1 MTPPST
7 TAAALPRP
15 GAALEPVLEAVP
27 APPPAEASPASAAG
41 RPGLAL
47 FAFSLAGFCS
57 FLGFNA
63 TMPLLP
69 LLRQVF
75 GATRAEAALTVSAP
89 AIAVALASPFIGLL
103 TGRLGHRR
111 IIVAA
116 LLVLPL
122 PTALAA
128 TAPSLHALVVWRF
141 LQGLAVPGIYAVTMA
156 YLSSEWP
163 AGGLGR
169 AMSALVTGNVIGG
182 FTGRFLSGV
191 AADHLG
197 GWRASFLLLGAL
209 TAIAAVTASRLLPAD
224 RRGAAGRAAS
234 RERARPR
241 DVLGEPRLLATFAV
255 GFMVLFSLTATFTYV
270 TFHLSAPPFG
280 LGTSALS
287 YLFTVYLVG
296 AVITP
301 ASGGWIDRVGSRHA
315 ITVALGAAV
324 VGGALT
330 LAPSLPLVIVGLTA
344 ISTAVFVSQ
353 SASTTFLRV
362 AAPPRA
368 RGVASGLYVSIYY
381 VGGAMGGVVPA
392 LAWRL
397 GGWPACVTFI
407 AAVQIATI
415 LVARRAWRID
425 AARGERAAG
434 AGLAG

>member
-1 MTPPST
+1 MSALAPDP
-7 TAAALPRP
+7 AAAAELLPALP
-15 GAALEPVLEAVP
+15 LEGAP
-27 APPPAEASPASAAG
+27 EASAPAV
-41 RPGLAL
+41 RPDGAL
-47 FAFSLAGFCS
+47 FAFALAGFCS

-69 LLRQVF
+69 LLQQVF
-75 GATRAEAALTVSAP
+75 GVTKAEAALTVSAP
-89 AIAVALASPFIGLL
+89 PIAVALASPFIGLL
-103 TGRLGHRR
+103 AQRAGHRR
-111 IIVAA
+111 VIVAS
-116 LLVLPL
+116 LLVLPI
-122 PTALAA
+122 PTVLAA
-128 TAPSLHALVVWRF
+128 TAPSMHALVAWRF

-182 FTGRFLSGV
+182 FTGRFLSGI

-197 GWRASFLLLGAL
+197 GWRASFVLLGVL
-209 TAIAAVTASRLLPAD
+209 TAVAAVTASRLLPRDHHA
-224 RRGAAGRAAS
+224 RGAAPAP

-241 DVLGEPRLLATFAV
+241 DVLGEPRLLATFGV

-296 AVITP
+296 AVVTP
-301 ASGGWIDRVGSRHA
+301 FAGRWIDRVGSRRA

-324 VGGALT
+324 AGGALT
-330 LAPSLPLVIVGLTA
+330 LVPSLPAVVVGLTA

-368 RGVASGLYVSIYY
+368 RSAASGLYVSIYY

-397 GGWPACVTFI
+397 GGWTACVAFI
-407 AAVQIATI
+407 GVVQVATI
-415 LVARRAWRID
+415 LLARRAWRT
-425 AARGERAAG
+425 AAA
-434 AGLAG
+434 